1 MTITVTRAQVVEA
14 TCRVLG
20 RRESTQIFGDHRE
33 IGGLI
38 ADELGKTPENISRN
52 ISTLESDACDES
64 AGISGS
70 SRPSAPENNPL
81 DELGVGVFVR
91 RIGDWPI
98 EVLAR
103 FDWAC
108 IAVIEDGRGKLNRDV
123 GWWADARAGGVKLT
137 AMDWLPPPAKWRTG
151 LAEAVAW
158 SAEHGSLCYVLDA
171 EGPGPPKGWNG
182 QLAPAKAFVAEA
194 RRLCDASRTGLGFTG
209 FATLPPIFP
218 GPTFLRGCADL
229 QIPQPYDRHGAY
241 ALGYGQRSVDGYRKL
256 GATRIAIGRGAFVD
270 PDGVGPE
277 LARWRVPQEIERH
290 RATTPRNGLVGEIW
304 WPPAGTPRPR
314 VVDAIVRR

>member
-1 MTITVTRAQVVEA
+1 MTITVTRAQLIEA

-38 ADELGKTPENISRN
+38 ADELGNALENTSRN

-98 EVLAR
+98 EVIAR
-103 FDWAC
+103 FGWAC
-108 IAVIEDGRGKLNRDV
+108 VAVIGQGRGALNRDPE
-123 GWWADARAGGVKLT
+123 WWADARAAGVVLT
-137 AMDWLPPPAKWRTG
+137 AMDWLPPPAGWKTG
-151 LAEAVAW
+151 LDDAIAW
-158 SAEHGSLCYVLDA
+158 SSAHGSLCYVLDA
-171 EGPGPPKGWNG
+171 ETPGPPRGWNG
-182 QLAPAKAFVAEA
+182 QLAPAQAFVREA
-194 RRLCDASRTGLGFTG
+194 RRLADEYRTGLGFTG
-209 FATLPPIFP
+209 LAKLPSIFP
-218 GPTFLRGCADL
+218 GPTFVQECFDL
-229 QIPQPYDRHGAY
+229 SIPQPYDRYGAY
-241 ALGYGQRSVDGYRKL
+241 EPLYGRRSVEHYRKL
-256 GATRIAIGRGAFVD
+256 GASRIAIGRGAFVD

-277 LARWRVPQEIERH
+277 KARWRSPQEIERH
-290 RATTPRNGLVGEIW
+290 RATTPTTGIVGEIW
-304 WPPAGTPRPR
+304 WPPAGTPKPR
-314 VVDAIVRR
+314 IVDAIVRR